1 MFPQLLRCSPVTF
14 SSGAPDQS
22 WAVARISPLLCL
34 VHSPRV
40 CCAGVPGLEFSGRE
54 GHNSQVFSEVLV
66 ISVLEKQEG
75 DLDFSSAYKDD
86 WMENYVCILESVK
99 YGGLYARC

>member
-1 MFPQLLRCSPVTF
+1 M
-14 SSGAPDQS
+14 
-22 WAVARISPLLCL
+22 ARISPLLCL

-40 CCAGVPGLEFSGRE
+40 CHAGAPGPEFSGRE
-54 GHNSQVFSEVLV
+54 GHNSRVFSGVLL

-75 DLDFSSAYKDD
+75 GLDFSSAYKDD
-86 WMENYVCILESVK
+86 RMENCVCVLESVK